1 MKPCQRHFDRCDQR
15 TLGQGGPVDQNDRQP
30 SLSGGDQFGFGPRA
44 PGILGHDNVDA
55 MLAQQRKILCD
66 QKRSPRDKCCGVW
79 QGQGFGRGID
89 KAQQV
94 MVLRLIGEL
103 RDMLAPY
110 CQKHP
115 LRRASQQRS
124 RRRNIRDVAPV
135 IARPGAPCR
144 AFQRGQ
150 RCACGR
156 TGGDGIAADL
166 GGKGMGG
173 VDHTANSAV
182 LKIPRQPLGP
192 AKPPRPNR
200 NGLRARAFDP
210 ARIGQDRGQPGLGH
224 CGGKS
229 ACLGGS
235 AKNKGGAHG

>member
-1 MKPCQRHFDRCDQR
+1 MKPCQRHFDRCDHR
-15 TLGQGGPVDQNDRQP
+15 AVGQGGPVDQNDRQP
-30 SLSGGDQFGFGPRA
+30 PLSGGDQLGFGPRA

-55 MLAQQRKILCD
+55 VLGQQRKIICD
-66 QKRSPRDKCCGVW
+66 QKRSARDKCRGVW

-89 KAQQV
+89 KPQQV
-94 MVLRLIGEL
+94 MVLRLIGEI
-103 RDMLAPY
+103 RDMLPPY
-110 CQKHP
+110 GQKHP

-135 IARPGAPCR
+135 IARTSLPGGTL
-144 AFQRGQ
+144 QRGQ
-150 RCACGR
+150 RRACGR
-156 TGGDGIAADL
+156 TGGKDIAADL

-182 LKIPRQPLGP
+182 LKILCQPFGP
-192 AKPPRPNR
+192 AKPPRSHR
-200 NGLRARAFDP
+200 NGLGARTFDP

-224 CGGKS
+224 CGGKL
-229 ACLGGS
+229 AGLGGS